1 MLVQPL
7 RKSKEEETFAAKT
20 GRYDQAWAVPIPDC
34 YLVNDCALHHEEV
47 QPSHLLGDA
56 FRSEV
61 VDAAPSQSPM
71 ILSPRTP
78 SARWLQMFKTKYVY
92 FHFDFAEG
100 QSIKVPSKSY

>member
-34 YLVNDCALHHEEV
+34 YFVNDCALHHEEV

-56 FRSEV
+56 FCSEV
-61 VDAAPSQSPM
+61 VKVDNRQID
-71 ILSPRTP
+71 ILPVVRPTG
-78 SARWLQMFKTKYVY
+78 MFEPLKRLIQR
-92 FHFDFAEG
+92 E
-100 QSIKVPSKSY
+100 